1 MVKHRISKFLGK
13 PAAQFTKADIIRFI
27 KENNIEMLNFR
38 YAGGDGKLKTLNF
51 VINDLNYL
59 EEILTTGERVDG
71 SSLFSHID
79 AESSDL
85 YVIPRYR
92 TAFVNPFTAKPTVDI
107 LCSFYTAEGKP
118 LPGAPEELVRRGQE
132 ALRRETGMTL
142 EALGELEFYLF
153 SEVDSIYGITPQ
165 KGYHE
170 SHPFSKWEVIRLEC
184 MDIISS
190 IGGRIKY
197 GHAEVGNILDGNM
210 EMVQHEIE
218 FLPVPIEEAA
228 DQIVIA
234 KWVIREVAYRY
245 GLHVSF
251 APKIV
256 VGAAGSGMHIH
267 MRLVKEG
274 KNMMIEGN
282 SLSDTARKMV
292 GGLLLAARSL
302 SAFGN
307 TVPTSFLRLV
317 PHQEAPTSICWGDRN
332 RATLVRVPL
341 GWLGVDNMLRDANPV
356 ESDDANRW
364 INKQTVELRSPDGSA
379 HIYNLLAGIAAAVL
393 HGLKWDS
400 SLEYA
405 KERYLPAGSKIEKN
419 YGQLPESCFKSAESL
434 LEERAIYEESGVFS
448 PAVIDGIAEDL
459 KAYGDSNLS
468 ERLFGDGDQLK
479 RLVEEFLHCG

>member
-1 MVKHRISKFLGK
+1 MIKHKISKYLGK
-13 PAAQFTKADIIRFI
+13 PAAEFTKADII
-27 KENNIEMLNFR
+27 KYMSENSIEMLNFR
-38 YAGGDGKLKTLNF
+38 YVGGDGKLKTLNF
-51 VINDLNYL
+51 VVNDHDYL

-71 SSLFSHID
+71 SSLFTHID

-85 YVIPRYR
+85 YVVPRYR
-92 TAFVNPFTAKPTVDI
+92 TAFVNPFAAEPTVDI

-118 LPGAPEELVRRGQE
+118 LPGAPEELVRKGQE
-132 ALRRETGMTL
+132 ALRKETGMTL

-184 MDIISS
+184 MNIISS

-197 GHAEVGNILDGNM
+197 GHAEVGNIIEGNM

-274 KNMMIEGN
+274 KNMMVGEGG
-282 SLSDTARKMV
+282 LSETAKRMI
-292 GGLLLAARSL
+292 GGLLKNARSL

-341 GWLGVDNMLRDANPV
+341 GWQGVDNMLKDANPL
-356 ESDDANRW
+356 ESDDKNKW

-379 HIYNLLAGIAAAVL
+379 HIYNLLAGVSAAVL
-393 HGLKWDS
+393 HGLKWEG

-405 KERYLPAGSKIEKN
+405 EKLYLQAGSRDRERFP
-419 YGQLPESCFKSAESL
+419 QLPESCFDCAQAL
-434 LEERAIYEESGVFS
+434 LDERSVYEERGVFS
-448 PAVIDGIAEDL
+448 QNVIEGIAEDL
-459 KAYGDSNLS
+459 KAFGDENLS
-468 ERLFGDGDQLK
+468 ERLFGDGEQLK
-479 RLVEEFLHCG
+479 KLVEDYLHCG

>member
-1 MVKHRISKFLGK
+1 MIKHKISKYLGK
-13 PAAQFTKADIIRFI
+13 PASGFTKADII
-27 KENNIEMLNFR
+27 KYMSENSIEMLNFR
-38 YAGGDGKLKTLNF
+38 YVGGDGKLKTLNF
-51 VINDLNYL
+51 VVNDLDYL

-71 SSLFSHID
+71 SSLFTHID

-85 YVIPRYR
+85 YVVPRYR
-92 TAFVNPFTAKPTVDI
+92 TAFVNPFATEPTVDI

-118 LPGAPEELVRRGQE
+118 LPGAPEELVRKSQA
-132 ALRRETGMTL
+132 ALRQETGLTL

-153 SEVDSIYGITPQ
+153 SEVDDIYSITPQ

-184 MDIISS
+184 MSIISS

-197 GHAEVGNILDGNM
+197 GHAEVGNIIEGNM

-218 FLPVPIEEAA
+218 FLPVPIEDAA

-267 MRLVKEG
+267 MRLVKDG
-274 KNMMIEGN
+274 KNEMVDGADLSVTAKKMI
-282 SLSDTARKMV
+282 
-292 GGLLLAARSL
+292 GGLLKNARSL

-341 GWLGVDNMLRDANPV
+341 GWRGVDNMLKDANPI
-356 ESDDANRW
+356 EADDKNKW

-379 HIYNLLAGIAAAVL
+379 HIYNLLAGVASAVL
-393 HGLKWDS
+393 YGLKWEG

-405 KERYLPAGSKIEKN
+405 QKLYLKAGSRDRESFP
-419 YGQLPESCFKSAESL
+419 QLPESCFDCADAL
-434 LEERAIYEESGVFS
+434 LEERDVYEEYGVFT
-448 PAVIDGIAEDL
+448 PHVIEGIAEDL
-459 KAYGDSNLS
+459 KSYGDENLS
-468 ERLFGDGDQLK
+468 ERLFGDGEQLK
-479 RLVEEFLHCG
+479 KLVEDHLHCG

>member
-1 MVKHRISKFLGK
+1 MVKHKISKYLGK
-13 PAAQFTKADIIRFI
+13 PAVQFTKADIIKYI
-27 KENNIEMLNFR
+27 VDHKIEMVNFR
-38 YAGGDGKLKTLNF
+38 YVGGDGKLKTLNF
-51 VINDLNYL
+51 VINDIEYL

-85 YVIPRYR
+85 YVIPRFR
-92 TAFVNPFTAKPTVDI
+92 TAFVNPFSAEPTVDM
-107 LCSFYTAEGKP
+107 LCSFFTAEGHP
-118 LPGAPEELVRRGQE
+118 MSGAPEELVRRGQE
-132 ALRRETGMTL
+132 ALQRETGMTL

-153 SEVDSIYGITPQ
+153 SEIDDIYSITPQ

-197 GHAEVGNILDGNM
+197 GHAEVGNIIEGNM

-228 DQIVIA
+228 DQVVLA

-267 MRLVKEG
+267 MRLVKDG
-274 KNMMIEGN
+274 KNMLVDEKGLNETAKRMI
-282 SLSDTARKMV
+282 
-292 GGLLLAARSL
+292 GGLLKSARSL

-341 GWLGVDNMLRDANPV
+341 GWQGVDNMLAIANPQETDV
-356 ESDDANRW
+356 NNQW
-364 INKQTVELRSPDGSA
+364 ISKQTVELRSPDGSA

-393 HGLKWDS
+393 HGLQWEG
-400 SLEYA
+400 SLEYTE
-405 KERYLPAGSKIEKN
+405 KHYLKAGSNDRETFE
-419 YGQLPESCFKSAESL
+419 QLPESCFDCASA
-434 LEERAIYEESGVFS
+434 LEADRDVYEKPGIFS
-448 PAVIDGIAEDL
+448 AFVLNGIAEDL
-459 KAYGDSNLS
+459 RKFGDQNLS
-468 ERLFGDGDQLK
+468 ERLFGDGEQLK
-479 RLVEEFLHCG
+479 KLVEEHLHCG

>member
-1 MVKHRISKFLGK
+1 MVKHKISSFLGK
-13 PAAQFTKADIIRFI
+13 PAKEFTKADIIKYI
-27 KENNIEMLNFR
+27 NENGIEMVNFR
-38 YAGGDGKLKTLNF
+38 YVGGDGKLKVLNF
-51 VINDLNYL
+51 VLNDKDYL
-59 EEILTTGERVDG
+59 EELLTTGERVDG

-92 TAFVNPFTAKPTVDI
+92 TAFVNPFAEEPTVDL

-118 LPGAPEELVRRGQE
+118 LPGAPEHLVRKGQQV
-132 ALRRETGMTL
+132 LQKETGMTL

-153 SEVDSIYGITPQ
+153 SEVDDIYSITPQ

-184 MDIISS
+184 MDTISS

-197 GHAEVGNILDGNM
+197 GHAEVGNIIEGNM

-228 DQIVIA
+228 DQVVLA
-234 KWVIREVAYRY
+234 KWVIREVAYKY

-267 MRLVKEG
+267 MRLVKDG
-274 KNMMIEGN
+274 KNMLVENDKLSEIAKRMI
-282 SLSDTARKMV
+282 
-292 GGLLLAARSL
+292 GGLLKNARSL

-341 GWLGVDNMLRDANPV
+341 GWLGIDNMLKDANPI
-356 ESDDANRW
+356 EDDDENKW

-379 HIYNLLAGIAAAVL
+379 HIYNLLAGIAAAVTF
-393 HGLKWDS
+393 GLKWDGC
-400 SLEYA
+400 LEYVE
-405 KERYLPAGSKIEKN
+405 KQYLKVNSTDKASFE
-419 YGQLPESCFKSAESL
+419 QLPESCFDCGVSL
-434 LEERAIYEESGVFS
+434 LDERKVYEAGEIFT
-448 PAVIDGIAEDL
+448 PFVIEGIAEDL
-459 KAYGDSNLS
+459 KSFGDKNLS
-468 ERLFGDGDQLK
+468 ERLFGSGEQLK
-479 RLVEEFLHCG
+479 KLVEDHIHCG

>member
-1 MVKHRISKFLGK
+1 MIKHKIAKFLKK
-13 PAAQFTKADIIRFI
+13 PASQFTKADLI
-27 KENNIEMLNFR
+27 KYITENNIEMLNFR
-38 YAGGDGKLKTLNF
+38 YVGGDGKLKVLNF
-51 VINDLNYL
+51 VINDKEYL
-59 EEILTTGERVDG
+59 EELLTTGERVDG
-71 SSLFSHID
+71 SSLFSHVD

-92 TAFVNPFTAKPTVDI
+92 TAFANPFSEEPTVDL

-118 LPGAPEELVRRGQE
+118 LPGAPEYLVRKGQE
-132 ALRRETGMTL
+132 VLQQETGMTL

-153 SEVDSIYGITPQ
+153 SEVDNIYGITPQ

-170 SHPFSKWEVIRLEC
+170 SHPFSKWELIRLEC

-190 IGGRIKY
+190 IGGKIKY
-197 GHAEVGNILDGNM
+197 GHAEVGNIIDDDL

-228 DQIVIA
+228 DQIVLA
-234 KWVIREVAYRY
+234 KWVVREVAYRY
-245 GLHVSF
+245 GLHASF

-267 MRLVKEG
+267 MRLVKDG
-274 KNMMIEGN
+274 KNMLVENDELSTIAKKMI
-282 SLSDTARKMV
+282 
-292 GGLLLAARSL
+292 GGLLKNAGSL

-341 GWLGVDNMLRDANPV
+341 GWLGIENMLKDANPI
-356 ESDDANRW
+356 EEDDKNKW
-364 INKQTVELRSPDGSA
+364 ISKQTVELRSPDGSA
-379 HIYNLLAGIAAAVL
+379 HIYNLLAGIAAAVCY
-393 HGLKWDS
+393 GLKWEG

-405 KERYLPAGSKIEKN
+405 GKHYLEANSNNKDSF
-419 YGQLPESCFKSAESL
+419 GQLPASCFECANTL
-434 LEERAIYEESGVFS
+434 LEDRDVYEKYGIFS
-448 PAVIDGIAEDL
+448 PFVLEGIVEDL
-459 KAYGDSNLS
+459 KTFGDENLS
-468 ERLFGDGDQLK
+468 ERLFGSGDQLK
-479 RLVEEFLHCG
+479 KLVDEHLHCG